1 MRTLLTILL
10 LSIALAASGQSL
22 AIQVEA
28 GTTEKTTPQAL
39 SVMQSNGD
47 SLSQAVEQVQRQYN
61 GKIVSAETQV
71 SGNRE
76 THVIRVLTADSNP
89 RPTKARKAAESWRW
103 NSSSR

>member
-10 LSIALAASGQSL
+10 LSIALTASGQSL

-76 THVIRVLTADSNP
+76 THVIRVLTADGKVKTV
-89 RPTKARKAAESWRW
+89 RVAGKRLG
-103 NSSSR
+103 